1 MFVAQIPNLYSD
13 YYDDFFE
20 QGLRAAQQTAEN
32 WNDHWH
38 AVLSGTV
45 PGGTALYGALADVGE
60 YFAVGTLL
68 VLMILIFRDLNEG
81 KPYSLENL
89 IWPLIVATL
98 LANNGNLLAQ
108 TTIGLRSIINN
119 ANQTVL
125 ETTLAGVNLNQIYRQ
140 ANGLANVQQEISAL
154 VQECASSS
162 NEELSKC
169 LAVAQEAANDL
180 IDKYKQKNG
189 SNLWIEN
196 LQADLADTFA
206 DGILG
211 GTVNLVFSSLLS
223 NWQPILYSV
232 LSLMQIAYQNL
243 LEATL
248 LLTALLGPVAVGGSL
263 LPMGVR
269 PVFAWL
275 TGFFSV
281 GMAKLSFNI
290 IVGLTAAIATNNSVG
305 DPGWFPL
312 FCAILAPLLSFG
324 LAAGGGLAV
333 WNGITIAAGTTV
345 AVAAKKALI

>member
-1 MFVAQIPNLYSD
+1 MFLAQIPNLYAD
-13 YYDDFFE
+13 YYDNFFE
-20 QGLRAAQQTAEN
+20 QGLQAAQQTAEN
-32 WNDHWH
+32 WNDHWQ

-45 PGGTALYGALADVGE
+45 PGGTALYGALADVGD

-68 VLMILIFRDLNEG
+68 VSMIFIFRELNEG
-81 KPYSLENL
+81 RPYSLENL
-89 IWPLIVATL
+89 LWPLIVATL
-98 LANNGNLLAQ
+98 LANSGNLLAQ
-108 TTIGLRSIINN
+108 TTMGLRSIINN

-140 ANGLANVQQEISAL
+140 ANGLSGVQQEISAL
-154 VQECASSS
+154 VQACASASH
-162 NEELSKC
+162 EELSQC
-169 LAVAQEAANDL
+169 LEGAQEAANGL
-180 IDKYKQKNG
+180 IEEYKQKNG

-206 DGILG
+206 GGILG

-263 LPMGVR
+263 LPVGVR

-275 TGFFSV
+275 TGFLSV

-290 IVGLTAAIATNNSVG
+290 IVGLTAAVATNNSVG

-312 FCAILAPLLSFG
+312 FCAIFAPLLSFG

-333 WNGITIAAGTTV
+333 WNGITSGAAATASL
-345 AVAAKKALI
+345 AVKGALM